1 MTRKKLLTYAFM
13 ARFYF
18 GHHIS
23 RLWRSSQEQEGALD
37 KFLENYRADR
47 ILPYSPRE
55 RAALPDFQS
64 CVSCGLCSNECVL
77 SSSPGDLLQGN
88 PVDPRLLAVA
98 YTRSIPEFWSA
109 REIIERCKE
118 CNLCEEICP
127 TDTPL
132 KGIVRFA
139 ADKIREEAP
148 A

>member
-1 MTRKKLLTYAFM
+1 MTWKKFFTYAFM

-18 GHHIS
+18 GHHLS
-23 RLWRSSQEQEGALD
+23 RLWRSAKDQEGELD

-47 ILPYSPRE
+47 ILPYTPAE
-55 RAALPDFQS
+55 RAALPGFQS
-64 CVSCGLCSNECVL
+64 CVSCGLCTNECIL
-77 SSSPGDLLQGN
+77 SSSPGDLLRGSA
-88 PVDPRLLAVA
+88 VDPRLLAVA
-98 YTRSIPEFWSA
+98 YTRSIPELWSA
-109 REIIERCKE
+109 REIMARCKE

-132 KGIVRFA
+132 KRIVRFA